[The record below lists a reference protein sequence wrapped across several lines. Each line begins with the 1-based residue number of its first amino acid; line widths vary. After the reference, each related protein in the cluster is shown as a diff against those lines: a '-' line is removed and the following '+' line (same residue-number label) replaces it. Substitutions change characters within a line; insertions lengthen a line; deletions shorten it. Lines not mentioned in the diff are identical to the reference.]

1 MASCANI
8 PVQTLG
14 QSGIKL
20 SFPSATVY
28 IDPYLS
34 NSVQELDAPDLKRQT
49 PIALKPE
56 LVTDADWVLITHEH
70 IDHCDPHTLPKLA
83 KASPQAQF
91 IGPAPVID
99 ILKNWGIQESRLHLA
114 EESWKDL
121 AQRLSVLAVPAAHL
135 AIERDS
141 SGHLRYIGFLI
152 NFQGKKIYIAGDTIV
167 TDELVDSLKAQL
179 PIDTAFMPVNEHNY
193 FKKRRGIIGNMSAR
207 EAFQLA
213 QELNFKQVVALHWDM
228 FAVNAV
234 SPAEIRLVH
243 ETMQAC
249 FDLLINPTQL
259 RFNPVAASIIIRTL
273 NEGQYLD
280 ALLSGIGEQNLDGLD
295 VEVIIVDS
303 GSNDA
308 TLEIAAKYNCRI
320 LHIAREDFSFGRS
333 LNMGCAAA
341 KGDYLVITSGHCI
354 PKDKTWLRNLCQ
366 PLVDGAAQYVYGRQI
381 ANGASR
387 FSESRIFSKYFPMTS
402 AIPQQG
408 FYCNNANA
416 ALTKQAWQQYQF
428 DENLTGLEDMALA
441 SRLVNNG
448 GKLAYVADAVV
459 YHLHHETWAQI
470 KRRFERE
477 AIALQEI
484 MPQVHVNLVDTARYI
499 ASSIVGDFKQAQKE
513 GQLIAKWREIVRY
526 RYHQYT
532 GSYQGNHHH
541 RKLSHAEKDKYFFPY

>member
-1 MASCANI
+1 MNTPNI
-8 PVQTLG
+8 AVQTLG

-20 SFPSATVY
+20 SFPGATVY

-49 PIALKPE
+49 PIVITPE
-56 LVTDADWVLITHEH
+56 SVIDADWVLITHEH

-83 KASPQAQF
+83 NASPQAQF
-91 IGPAPVID
+91 IGPAPVIA
-99 ILKNWGIQESRLHLA
+99 ILKSWGVDESRLHLA

-121 AQRLSVLAVPAAHL
+121 AQGLSVLAVPAAHL

-141 SGHLRYIGFLI
+141 SGHLRYIGFLL
-152 NFQGKKIYIAGDTIV
+152 NFQGNKIYIAGDTIV
-167 TDELVDSLKAQL
+167 TDELVATLKSQL
-179 PIDTAFMPVNEHNY
+179 PIHTAFLPVNEHNY
-193 FKKRRGIIGNMSAR
+193 FKNRRGIIGNMSTR

-243 ETMQAC
+243 ETMQAS

-273 NEGQYLD
+273 NESQYLD
-280 ALLSGIGEQNLDGLD
+280 ELLTGIEMQDLNDMGI
-295 VEVIIVDS
+295 EVIIVDS

-308 TLEIAAKYNCRI
+308 TLEIAAKHNCRI

-354 PKDKTWLRNLCQ
+354 PKDRSWLRNLCQ
-366 PLVDGAAQYVYGRQI
+366 PLIDGVAQYAYGRQI
-381 ANGASR
+381 GNGASR
-387 FSESRIFSKYFPMTS
+387 FSESRIFAKYFPMTS

-441 SRLVNNG
+441 SKLVDSD
-448 GKLAYVADAVV
+448 GKVAYLADAVV
-459 YHLHHETWAQI
+459 YHLHLETWAQI

-484 MPQVHVNLVDTARYI
+484 MPQVHVNLLDTARYI
-499 ASSIVGDFKQAQKE
+499 ASSIVGDFNQARKE
-513 GQLIAKWREIVRY
+513 GQLMSKWWEIVRY

-532 GSYQGNHHH
+532 GSYQGNHRH
-541 RKLSHAEKDKYFFPY
+541 RKLSHAEKDRYFFPY